1 MAGDRAKS
9 AWLAVILTVF
19 IPGLGQAYAGRYD
32 RGLVIL
38 AVTVFYCFFTRQ
50 PLPIMK
56 APLLAEGETLF
67 SWARETLVR
76 LGVNGLRL
84 FACLFMAAVL
94 YIWIVVDAYLS
105 ASQKGRKD

>member
-1 MAGDRAKS
+1 MAGERGKS
-9 AWLAVILTVF
+9 VWLAAILTVF

-38 AVTVFYCFFTRQ
+38 AVTVFYGFFILQT
-50 PLPIMK
+50 LTIME
-56 APLLAEGETLF
+56 ANLLAEGETLL
-67 SWARETLVR
+67 SWASENLVR

-105 ASQKGRKD
+105 ASKAGRKD